1 MSEELLQSA
10 LLEEAER
17 VGVIDPDV
25 LRAFPEELKTATLGA
40 DGKPDVASIVLA
52 VRKIRTKSP
61 ALFKEPDYA
70 KMDDAQFQD
79 AEQKFREKLQ
89 RHARPAARN
98 NEFRTLDS
106 ALLSETEG
114 HALRRY
120 LGGTR
125 NSYDLSIL
133 SAALT
138 RQTGPRGDAA

>member
-98 NEFRTLDS
+98 NEFRALDS
-106 ALLSETEG
+106 VGLTETEQ

-120 LGGTR
+120 LSGTR
-125 NSYDLSIL
+125 NSYDASIL
-133 SAALT
+133 TAALK
-138 RQTGPRGDAA
+138 RQNGPDAA

>member
-1 MSEELLQSA
+1 MKPFFRKPSA
-10 LLEEAER
+10 
-17 VGVIDPDV
+17 VGVIDPDI

-89 RHARPAARN
+89 RHARPAART
-98 NEFRTLDS
+98 RLIS
-106 ALLSETEG
+106 
-114 HALRRY
+114 HLRFC
-120 LGGTR
+120 
-125 NSYDLSIL
+125 SC
-133 SAALT
+133 
-138 RQTGPRGDAA
+138 